1 MEMNMIKKVLELKPE
16 VKVEYR
22 SFVFTLATAQVSVHK
37 NEDPPEFS
45 KTFYAEGIARRSHKD
60 KSNQAVGDEIAMGRA
75 LRSLA
80 EKIFKGKYRH
90 NNFMG

>member
-1 MEMNMIKKVLELKPE
+1 MNMIEKVLELKPE

-22 SFVFTLATAQVSVHK
+22 SFIFTLATAYVSVCK
-37 NEDPPEFS
+37 NGDKPESS

-60 KSNQAVGDEIAMGRA
+60 KINPIVGDEIAKGRA

-80 EKIFKGKYRH
+80 EKVFKGKYRH